1 MPVGS
6 GLNNELCDVLHMTE
20 DLLAALLD
28 GNRDH
33 VENRPADYFD
43 EVQEGQHP
51 AVVSMCCSDS
61 RVSQE
66 GMFGVDEAGW
76 LFTPS
81 NIGNQTWDVTN
92 DGRVVNGNLLYP
104 VEYTGT
110 ETVAV
115 VGHTGC
121 GAVTAAYQAVT
132 GDGESH
138 PDGIQTRIDTLCP
151 VVETGLEV
159 IETGDDESATV
170 DRLVEYNVDRQVEH
184 LRESDEVPDEVSVYG
199 FVYDLHG
206 TYGGSRG
213 KTYLVNDDGETDP
226 DVIREGIDET
236 HADYAARL
244 TS

>member
-1 MPVGS
+1 MV
-6 GLNNELCDVLHMTE
+6 E
-20 DLLAALLD
+20 DLLSTLLD

-33 VENRPADYFD
+33 VESRPADYFD

-51 AVVSMCCSDS
+51 AVVSICCSDS

-81 NIGNQTWDVTN
+81 NIGNQTWDEID
-92 DGRVVNGNLLYP
+92 DGRVVNGNVLYP
-104 VEYTGT
+104 IEYTGT
-110 ETVAV
+110 EAVAV

-132 GDGESH
+132 GEGKTH
-138 PDGIQTRIDTLCP
+138 PHGIQSRIDTLAP
-151 VVETGLEV
+151 VVDAGLDAV
-159 IETGDDESATV
+159 DTDADESEIV
-170 DRLVEYNVDRQVEH
+170 DQLVEYNVDRQVAF
-184 LRESDEVPDEVSVYG
+184 LREADEIPDSVTVYG

-206 TYGGSRG
+206 GYGGPRG
-213 KTYLVNDDGETDP
+213 RTYLVNDDGETNP
-226 DVIREGIDET
+226 DAIREGLDQSQ
-236 HADYAARL
+236 AAYATRL